1 MPIPRGAGRPRASSR
16 RDLEDA
22 AAELFLEQGYGRTT
36 IDDIARRAG
45 VSRNT
50 FFNYFASKGDL
61 LWVDLDDTIDRL
73 GAALAAEPLGR
84 PPMDAVRAALVATAE
99 RHPDSAVPI
108 ALTQA
113 ELMDTITE
121 FRVAGVAR
129 FERVSALV
137 RADLARRAGGTAH
150 GAADLRAAAAAV
162 TAACSAAVEVWALAG
177 PERGRLVAHVARA
190 VEPVCDGFARVIRTA
205 P

>member
-1 MPIPRGAGRPRASSR
+1 MPVSRSVGRPRASSR

-61 LWVDLDDTIDRL
+61 LWVDLDATVERL
-73 GAALAAEPLGR
+73 ADALAAQAPGIS
-84 PPMDAVRAALVATAE
+84 PTAAVERALVSVAE
-99 RHPDSAVPI
+99 QHPGSAVPI

-113 ELMDTITE
+113 ELMDTLAE
-121 FRVAGVAR
+121 FRLAGVAR
-129 FERVSALV
+129 FERVSSML
-137 RADLARRAGGTAH
+137 RAELSRR
-150 GAADLRAAAAAV
+150 GAPVDRSADVRAAAAAV
-162 TAACSAAVEVWALAG
+162 TAACSAAVELWALAG
-177 PERGRLVAHVARA
+177 PERDPLAAYVARA
-190 VEPVCDGFARVIRTA
+190 VAPVCDGFSRVLG
-205 P
+205 